1 MNDIPLG
8 FLFAT
13 LAVLLFLSAF
23 FSSSETGMLSL
34 NRYRLK
40 HLADSG
46 HRAAMLA
53 EKLLGAPERLI
64 SVILI
69 GNNLVNIA
77 AASLA
82 TIIAIRLLPEHEDL
96 AIGIST
102 LLLTLLVLIF
112 AEVTPKTLA
121 QRYPER
127 IALPASYP
135 LRGLSVVLAPAVWL
149 VNSIVNGIFWLFR
162 VRQRNPNEESLSSDE
177 LKTIVHASGSSLPE
191 QRQSM
196 LLGILELENVTVD
209 DIMVPRNEV
218 VGIDLEDD
226 IATITQCI
234 RSSDYTRLPLF
245 KGDLDRV
252 IGMLHSRDAAEFLYT
267 DKPSKVMLTKVA
279 TDPYFVPEST
289 PLHTQLINF
298 QSQQVRM
305 AFVVDEYGDIQGLI
319 TLEDLLEEI
328 VGEFTTDLANSNK
341 EIHPQRD
348 GSFVIDG
355 TASIREINR
364 ALHWELPTDGP
375 KTLNG
380 LILEHVEDIPDA
392 NSSLKIDSYLI
403 EILQIRDNAVT
414 AARMRHL
421 QQDQTQEAAS

>member
-1 MNDIPLG
+1 MNDIPIGL
-8 FLFAT
+8 LFAI
-13 LAVLLFLSAF
+13 LGLLLLFSAF

-40 HLADSG
+40 HLANEG
-46 HRAAMLA
+46 HRSAKLA
-53 EKLLGAPERLI
+53 KKLLETPDRLI

-77 AASLA
+77 AATIA
-82 TIIAIRLLPEHEDL
+82 TILAQRLLPGNEEL
-96 AIGIST
+96 ALTLST
-102 LLLTLLVLIF
+102 ILLTLVVLIF

-121 QRYPER
+121 QRHPER
-127 IALPASYP
+127 IAFPASYP
-135 LRGLSVVLAPAVWL
+135 LRGLSILLAPAVAL
-149 VNSIVNGIFWLFR
+149 VNSIVKAIFWLLR
-162 VRQRNPNEESLSSDE
+162 VGQRHDQNDAVSSEE
-177 LKTIVHASGSSLPE
+177 LKTIVNESSETLPE

-218 VGIDLEDD
+218 SGIDLEDD
-226 IATITQCI
+226 IETIADNI
-234 RSSDYTRLPLF
+234 RKLEYTRFPLY
-245 KGDLDRV
+245 KGELDKV
-252 IGMLHSRDAAEFLYT
+252 IGILHIRDAAEFLYA
-267 DKPSKVMLTKVA
+267 DKPSKVMLTKA
-279 TDPYFVPEST
+279 AKDPYFVPEGT

-298 QSQQVRM
+298 QSQQLRM
-305 AFVVDEYGDIQGLI
+305 AFVVDEYGDIQGLV

-355 TASIREINR
+355 TATIRDINR
-364 ALHWELPTDGP
+364 ALEWTLPTDGP

-392 NSSLKIDSYLI
+392 NLSLKIGHYLI
-403 EILQIRDNAVT
+403 EILQIKDNAVT
-414 AARMRHL
+414 ATRMRSL
-421 QQDQTQEAAS
+421 EDPAVSED

>member
-1 MNDIPLG
+1 LNDIPIG
-8 FLFAT
+8 
-13 LAVLLFLSAF
+13 LLFTILGLLLLFSAF

-40 HLADSG
+40 HLANEG
-46 HRAAMLA
+46 HRSARLA
-53 EKLLGAPERLI
+53 KKLLDTPEQLI

-82 TIIAIRLLPEHEDL
+82 TIIAMRLLPNNEDL
-96 AIGIST
+96 AVGIST
-102 LLLTLLVLIF
+102 IALTLLVLIF
-112 AEVTPKTLA
+112 SEVTPKTLA
-121 QRYPER
+121 QRHPER
-127 IALPASYP
+127 IAFPASYP
-135 LRGLSVVLAPAVWL
+135 LRVLSTLLAPAVWL
-149 VNSIVNGIFWLFR
+149 VNHIVKMIFWLLR
-162 VRQRNPNEESLSSDE
+162 IGHRNSNDEALSSEE
-177 LKTIVHASGSSLPE
+177 LKTIVNESGSTLPE

-226 IATITQCI
+226 IETIAANI
-234 RSSDYTRLPLF
+234 RSTEYTRFPLY
-245 KGDLDRV
+245 KGELDKV
-252 IGMLHSRDAAEFLYT
+252 IGILHIRDAAEFLYA
-267 DKPSKVMLTKVA
+267 DDPSKVMLTKA
-279 TDPYFVPEST
+279 ARDPYFVPEGT

-298 QSQQVRM
+298 QSQQLRM
-305 AFVVDEYGDIQGLI
+305 ALVVDEYGDIQGLV

-348 GSFVIDG
+348 GTFVIDG
-355 TASIREINR
+355 TASIRDINR
-364 ALHWELPTDGP
+364 ALEWDLPTDGP

-392 NSSLKIDSYLI
+392 NLSLKIGDYLI
-403 EILQIRDNAVT
+403 EILQIKDNAVT
-414 AARMRHL
+414 ATRMSYL
-421 QQDQTQEAAS
+421 GDLKAQAD

>member
-1 MNDIPLG
+1 MNDIPIGL
-8 FLFAT
+8 LFAI
-13 LAVLLFLSAF
+13 LGVLLLLSAF

-40 HLADSG
+40 HLANEG
-46 HRAAMLA
+46 HRSAKLA
-53 EKLLGAPERLI
+53 KKLLETPDRLI

-77 AASLA
+77 AATIA
-82 TIIAIRLLPEHEDL
+82 TILAQRLLPENEEL
-96 AIGIST
+96 ALTLST
-102 LLLTLLVLIF
+102 ILLTLVVLIF

-121 QRYPER
+121 QRHPER
-127 IALPASYP
+127 IAFPASYP
-135 LRGLSVVLAPAVWL
+135 LRVLSSLLAPAVGL
-149 VNSIVNGIFWLFR
+149 VNSIVKALFWLLR
-162 VRQRNPNEESLSSDE
+162 IGHRNDQNDALSSEE
-177 LKTIVHASGSSLPE
+177 LKTIVHESSETLPE

-218 VGIDLEDD
+218 SGIDLEDD
-226 IATITQCI
+226 IETIADNI
-234 RSSDYTRLPLF
+234 RKLEYTRFPLY
-245 KGDLDRV
+245 KGELDKV
-252 IGMLHSRDAAEFLYT
+252 IGILHIRDAAEFLYA
-267 DKPSKVMLTKVA
+267 DKPSKVMLTKA
-279 TDPYFVPEST
+279 AKDPYFVPEGT

-298 QSQQVRM
+298 QSQQLRM
-305 AFVVDEYGDIQGLI
+305 AFVVDEYGDIQGLV

-355 TASIREINR
+355 TATIRDINR
-364 ALHWELPTDGP
+364 TLEWHLPTDGP

-392 NSSLKIDSYLI
+392 NLSLKIGHYLI
-403 EILQIRDNAVT
+403 EILQIKDNAVT
-414 AARMRHL
+414 ATRMRSL
-421 QQDQTQEAAS
+421 DDPQPIED